1 MGLQHKLRLG
11 IFYWSC
17 DTEYTASYMR
27 RNKNQHPS
35 HRCHQKNVTL
45 NMGLQ
50 HKLRLGIFYWLCDTE
65 YSALYM
71 RRNKKTLSAAVTF
84 TLVFPVNQ

>member
-17 DTEYTASYMR
+17 DTKYTASYMR
-27 RNKNQHPS
+27 RNK
-35 HRCHQKNVTL
+35 KN
-45 NMGLQ
+45 
-50 HKLRLGIFYWLCDTE
+50 
-65 YSALYM
+65 
-71 RRNKKTLSAAVTF
+71 LSAAVTF